1 MYVKIEDNL
10 CMLIFLGIRRPAN
23 PFLLLDIF
31 WYHVTEFGT
40 LTVK

>member
-1 MYVKIEDNL
+1 
-10 CMLIFLGIRRPAN
+10 MLIFLGIRRPAN
-23 PFLLLDIF
+23 PFLLLDMLLDIF